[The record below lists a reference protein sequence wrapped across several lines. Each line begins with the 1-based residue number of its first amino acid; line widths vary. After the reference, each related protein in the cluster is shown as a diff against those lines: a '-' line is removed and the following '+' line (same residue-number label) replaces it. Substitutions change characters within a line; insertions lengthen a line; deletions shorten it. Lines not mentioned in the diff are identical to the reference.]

1 MTSRSDPKQSWG
13 LRASIGT
20 KFALAVCLV
29 LGIVS
34 TWVGSELID
43 SSRKGLIDAKRRAAT
58 MVVDAFAP
66 TLVPALDFGDAD
78 AVAESARL
86 LRAGKDVVAVAI
98 WAGQEPD
105 PVVAIPRPP
114 AGRREPT
121 SDHDEMIGTSV
132 VVTRRLVSPAGKEVG
147 ALRVKFTTLPEQEAA
162 RRARHRIAATTALL
176 ALLVAGTVLGIARL
190 EIVGPLRRLLLA
202 MDAVASGQDA
212 TVPIRSRDEVGQ
224 LSSMFNQMSVA
235 IRDRE
240 RSLQDALERL
250 QGLLDGM
257 RQAIIV
263 VDSNGILPG
272 LRSRQAELMFSPE
285 RLQGDPAPLLF
296 GDRPE
301 SVERIAFVQ
310 WLTLALGAASEERES
325 LRELAPTETVVRD
338 AAGSRRELEL
348 EFRPILDQGRIAR
361 LMVLCTDVTASR
373 ELERQVAEKDKE
385 HERQMRAM
393 RNLAAGGAQLVVNL
407 LASARSAAQR
417 TRQVICSER
426 PDRTDL
432 ASSFR
437 AMHTIRG
444 EAQLFNLETV
454 TAAASQVESTLVR
467 LGDDATPASLPGL
480 RAELLANLDN
490 LDHAVTRAE
499 TMLVEASPTG
509 RAILDQVTVRRSDLD
524 AIEPHLATASADLA
538 ALLSRLTARPF
549 GELVLGLP
557 DAAQRWAERAGKLVA
572 LDIRGT
578 DVMVPRKLAAV
589 LSGVVTHLVR
599 NAVAHGIESA
609 ADRAACGKDER
620 GIVTVS
626 CRPVDDGVE
635 MQVTDDGA
643 GLAAERVASI
653 AASIGLK
660 PSAPEDSVFAEGL
673 STAGDADAPD
683 ALAGRGM
690 GLAAVRQ
697 DLAAVGYEVSLRSER
712 GRGVQVVVRPH
723 RPVVKDTDIHGQA
736 IHPGH

>member
-1 MTSRSDPKQSWG
+1 MTSRSDPQQRRG

-43 SSRKGLIDAKRRAAT
+43 SSRKGLIDAKRRAAA

-98 WAGQEPD
+98 WAGQEPN
-105 PVVAIPRPP
+105 PAVAIPRPP
-114 AGRREPT
+114 PGRREPA
-121 SDHDEMIGTSV
+121 SDRDEMIGTSV

-147 ALRVKFTTLPEQEAA
+147 ALCVEFTTLPEQEAA
-162 RRARHRIAATTALL
+162 RRTRNRIAATTALL

-240 RSLQDALERL
+240 RRLQEALDRL

-263 VDSNGILPG
+263 ADSNGILPG
-272 LRSRQAELMFSPE
+272 LRSRQAEVMFGPE

-310 WLTLALGAASEERES
+310 WLTLALGAASEEWES

-348 EFRPILDQGRIAR
+348 EFRPILD
-361 LMVLCTDVTASR
+361 
-373 ELERQVAEKDKE
+373 
-385 HERQMRAM
+385 
-393 RNLAAGGAQLVVNL
+393 
-407 LASARSAAQR
+407 
-417 TRQVICSER
+417 
-426 PDRTDL
+426 
-432 ASSFR
+432 
-437 AMHTIRG
+437 
-444 EAQLFNLETV
+444 
-454 TAAASQVESTLVR
+454 
-467 LGDDATPASLPGL
+467 
-480 RAELLANLDN
+480 
-490 LDHAVTRAE
+490 
-499 TMLVEASPTG
+499 
-509 RAILDQVTVRRSDLD
+509 
-524 AIEPHLATASADLA
+524 
-538 ALLSRLTARPF
+538 
-549 GELVLGLP
+549 
-557 DAAQRWAERAGKLVA
+557 
-572 LDIRGT
+572 
-578 DVMVPRKLAAV
+578 
-589 LSGVVTHLVR
+589 
-599 NAVAHGIESA
+599 
-609 ADRAACGKDER
+609 
-620 GIVTVS
+620 
-626 CRPVDDGVE
+626 
-635 MQVTDDGA
+635 
-643 GLAAERVASI
+643 
-653 AASIGLK
+653 
-660 PSAPEDSVFAEGL
+660 
-673 STAGDADAPD
+673 
-683 ALAGRGM
+683 
-690 GLAAVRQ
+690 
-697 DLAAVGYEVSLRSER
+697 
-712 GRGVQVVVRPH
+712 
-723 RPVVKDTDIHGQA
+723 
-736 IHPGH
+736 